1 MTVPKRATIM
11 STMRPTEREKFRER
25 KVRRSRSAG
34 SCRCNRICRN
44 TNIRMLI
51 TPIVSDTIIG
61 ILSLDL
67 SPTDSPMRLKPYTSP
82 PNRSAESTTDSGSSG
97 LDRVSLTFATHHL
110 PAVSR
115 SHEGHDRHHHE
126 WHHDC
131 RAARLNDSCSEQ
143 HLKAGGERGEQS
155 ADREERHREN
165 KHRMGRQLLQQEPG
179 DGDNNRHRQHGSG
192 GEKLR
197 SRQINGEVSDQART
211 AASSAAAV
219 AGLAAVKVPGSPA
232 TVGSNSGISDVL
244 AVGVGSPAGF

>member
-61 ILSLDL
+61 VLSPEL

-82 PNRSAESTTDSGSSG
+82 PNPSAESTTDSGSSG
-97 LDRVSLTFATHHL
+97 VDRGSPAVRAPLHSGQKHDDRDGKHEPKHEPPRQLSEDEPTEGGADCRGNRYHNGDATHHL
-110 PAVSR
+110 PAVGR
-115 SHEGHDRHHHE
+115 SHESHDRHHHE
-126 WHHDC
+126 RHHDC
-131 RAARLNDSCSEQ
+131 RAARLNDSCGEQ

-165 KHRMGRQLLQQEPG
+165 KYRTGR
-179 DGDNNRHRQHGSG
+179 
-192 GEKLR
+192 
-197 SRQINGEVSDQART
+197 
-211 AASSAAAV
+211 
-219 AGLAAVKVPGSPA
+219 
-232 TVGSNSGISDVL
+232 
-244 AVGVGSPAGF
+244 